1 MEDYILNI
9 LSKFSY
15 LGIFFLIFIEN
26 VFPPIPSELILVF
39 GGFISKSL
47 NLNFLL
53 LVIFATLGS
62 STGAIILYYAGKK
75 IPLEK
80 MESFLEKKWVKRLGF
95 KPGDIKKSLKYFE
108 KYSTFAVFF
117 GRCVPVVRSLISI
130 PAGMQN
136 MSLRKFLI
144 YTTIGSGIWNT
155 LLIYIGRVT
164 QDKWKEGL
172 LILERYSNRILG
184 LIVLV
189 FVIKFLV
196 KRFLKKRK
204 KSEEGKDEW
213 SVWKRD
219 KLS

>member
-53 LVIFATLGS
+53 LVVFATLGS

-108 KYSTFAVFF
+108 KYNTFAVFL
-117 GRCVPVVRSLISI
+117 GRCIPVVRSLISI

-184 LIVLV
+184 LIVLL
-189 FVIKFLV
+189 FIINFLV

-204 KSEEGKDEW
+204 KLEEGKNE
-213 SVWKRD
+213 
-219 KLS
+219 

>member
-53 LVIFATLGS
+53 LVVFATLGS

-184 LIVLV
+184 LIILA
-189 FVIKFLV
+189 FVIKVLV
-196 KRFLKKRK
+196 KRFLEKRK
-204 KSEEGKDEW
+204 KSEEGKDE
-213 SVWKRD
+213 
-219 KLS
+219 

>member
-53 LVIFATLGS
+53 LVVFATLGS

-95 KPGDIKKSLKYFE
+95 KSGDIKKSLKYFE

-184 LIVLV
+184 LIILA
-189 FVIKFLV
+189 FIIKFLV

-204 KSEEGKDEW
+204 KSEEGKDE
-213 SVWKRD
+213 
-219 KLS
+219 

>member
-184 LIVLV
+184 LIVLA

-204 KSEEGKDEW
+204 KSEEGKDE
-213 SVWKRD
+213 
-219 KLS
+219 

>member
-80 MESFLEKKWVKRLGF
+80 MENFLEKKWVKRLGF

-117 GRCVPVVRSLISI
+117 GRCIPVVRSLISI

-155 LLIYIGRVT
+155 LLIYIGRIT

-184 LIVLV
+184 LIVLA
-189 FVIKFLV
+189 FIIKFLV

-204 KSEEGKDEW
+204 KSEEGKDE
-213 SVWKRD
+213 
-219 KLS
+219 

>member
-53 LVIFATLGS
+53 LVVFATLGS

-117 GRCVPVVRSLISI
+117 GRCIPVVRSLISI

-155 LLIYIGRVT
+155 LLIYIGRIT

-184 LIVLV
+184 LIVLA

-219 KLS
+219 

>member
-53 LVIFATLGS
+53 LVVFATLGS

-117 GRCVPVVRSLISI
+117 GRCIPVVRSLISI

-136 MSLRKFLI
+136 VSLRKFLI

-184 LIVLV
+184 LIILA
-189 FVIKFLV
+189 FVIKFLI

-204 KSEEGKDEW
+204 KSEEGKDE
-213 SVWKRD
+213 
-219 KLS
+219 

>member
-1 MEDYILNI
+1 MEEYILNI

-53 LVIFATLGS
+53 LVVFATLGS

-184 LIVLV
+184 LIVL
-189 FVIKFLV
+189 FLVIKFLV

-204 KSEEGKDEW
+204 KLEEGKDE
-213 SVWKRD
+213 
-219 KLS
+219 

>member
-1 MEDYILNI
+1 MEEYILNI

-53 LVIFATLGS
+53 LVVFATLGS

-117 GRCVPVVRSLISI
+117 GRCIPVVRSLISI

-184 LIVLV
+184 LIILA

-204 KSEEGKDEW
+204 KSEEGKDE
-213 SVWKRD
+213 
-219 KLS
+219 

>member
-53 LVIFATLGS
+53 LVVFATLGS

-155 LLIYIGRVT
+155 LLIYIGYSR
-164 QDKWKEGL
+164 QM
-172 LILERYSNRILG
+172 ERGTFN
-184 LIVLV
+184 
-189 FVIKFLV
+189 F
-196 KRFLKKRK
+196 RK
-204 KSEEGKDEW
+204 IFK
-213 SVWKRD
+213 
-219 KLS
+219 

>member
-39 GGFISKSL
+39 GGFISKNL

-80 MESFLEKKWVKRLGF
+80 MENFLEKKWVKRLGF

-108 KYSTFAVFF
+108 KYSTFAVFLEDVF
-117 GRCVPVVRSLISI
+117 LLLEVLSL
-130 PAGMQN
+130 
-136 MSLRKFLI
+136 FLQECKI
-144 YTTIGSGIWNT
+144 
-155 LLIYIGRVT
+155 
-164 QDKWKEGL
+164 
-172 LILERYSNRILG
+172 
-184 LIVLV
+184 
-189 FVIKFLV
+189 
-196 KRFLKKRK
+196 
-204 KSEEGKDEW
+204 
-213 SVWKRD
+213 
-219 KLS
+219 

>member
-1 MEDYILNI
+1 MEEYILNI

-53 LVIFATLGS
+53 LVVFATLGS

-108 KYSTFAVFF
+108 KYNTFAVFF

-184 LIVLV
+184 LIILA
-189 FVIKFLV
+189 FIIKFLV
-196 KRFLKKRK
+196 KRFLEKRK
-204 KSEEGKDEW
+204 KSEEGKDE
-213 SVWKRD
+213 
-219 KLS
+219 

>member
-15 LGIFFLIFIEN
+15 LGIFFLIFMEN

-53 LVIFATLGS
+53 LIVFATLGS
-62 STGAIILYYAGKK
+62 SVGAIILYYAGKK

-95 KPGDIKKSLKYFE
+95 KSGDIKKSLKYFE
-108 KYSTFAVFF
+108 KYNTFAVFF
-117 GRCVPVVRSLISI
+117 GRCIPVVRSLISI

-144 YTTIGSGIWNT
+144 YTTVGSGIWNT

-184 LIVLV
+184 IIILFFIV
-189 FVIKFLV
+189 KFLI

-204 KSEEGKDEW
+204 EKLNEGKNE
-213 SVWKRD
+213 
-219 KLS
+219 

>member
-53 LVIFATLGS
+53 LVVFATLGS

-184 LIVLV
+184 LIVLA

-219 KLS
+219 

>member
-53 LVIFATLGS
+53 LVVFATLGS

-117 GRCVPVVRSLISI
+117 GRCIPVVRSLISI

-184 LIVLV
+184 LIILAFIV
-189 FVIKFLV
+189 KFLV

-204 KSEEGKDEW
+204 KSEEGKDE
-213 SVWKRD
+213 
-219 KLS
+219 

>member
-155 LLIYIGRVT
+155 LLIYIGKVT
-164 QDKWKEGL
+164 QNKWKEGL

-184 LIVLV
+184 LIVLA

-204 KSEEGKDEW
+204 KSEEGKDE
-213 SVWKRD
+213 
-219 KLS
+219 

>member
-53 LVIFATLGS
+53 LVVFATLGS

-117 GRCVPVVRSLISI
+117 GRCIPVVRSLISI

-144 YTTIGSGIWNT
+144 YTTVGSGIWNT

-184 LIVLV
+184 IIILFFIV
-189 FVIKFLV
+189 KFLI

-204 KSEEGKDEW
+204 EKLNEGKNEW
-213 SVWKRD
+213 PVWKRD
-219 KLS
+219 

>member
-53 LVIFATLGS
+53 LVVFATLGS

-95 KPGDIKKSLKYFE
+95 KPGDIEKSLKYFE

-184 LIVLV
+184 LIILA

-204 KSEEGKDEW
+204 KSEEGKDE
-213 SVWKRD
+213 
-219 KLS
+219 

>member
-1 MEDYILNI
+1 MEEYILNI

-53 LVIFATLGS
+53 LVVFATLGS

-184 LIVLV
+184 LIILA

-213 SVWKRD
+213 SVWKRY
-219 KLS
+219 

>member
-9 LSKFSY
+9 LTKFSY

-47 NLNFLL
+47 NLNFIL

-62 STGAIILYYAGKK
+62 VTGAILLYYAGKK

-95 KPGDIKKSLKYFE
+95 KSGDIEKSLKYFE
-108 KYSTFAVFF
+108 KFNVFAVFF
-117 GRCVPVVRSLISI
+117 GRCIPVVRSLISI

-136 MSLRKFLI
+136 MGFKRFLI
-144 YTTIGSGIWNT
+144 FTTIGSGIWNT

-164 QDKWKEGL
+164 QNKWREGL

-184 LIVLV
+184 VIVL
-189 FVIKFLV
+189 FFILKFLI

-204 KSEEGKDEW
+204 EKVEEKND
-213 SVWKRD
+213 
-219 KLS
+219 

>member
-53 LVIFATLGS
+53 LVVFATLGS

-155 LLIYIGRVT
+155 LLIYIGRIT

-184 LIVLV
+184 LIVLA

-204 KSEEGKDEW
+204 KSEEGKDE
-213 SVWKRD
+213 
-219 KLS
+219 

>member
-53 LVIFATLGS
+53 LVVFATLGS

-117 GRCVPVVRSLISI
+117 GRCIPVVRSLISI

-155 LLIYIGRVT
+155 LLIYIGRIT

-184 LIVLV
+184 LIVLA

-204 KSEEGKDEW
+204 KSEEGKDE
-213 SVWKRD
+213 
-219 KLS
+219 

>member
-108 KYSTFAVFF
+108 KYSTFAVFL

-155 LLIYIGRVT
+155 LLIYIGRIT

-184 LIVLV
+184 LIVLA

-204 KSEEGKDEW
+204 KSEEGKDE
-213 SVWKRD
+213 
-219 KLS
+219 

>member
-53 LVIFATLGS
+53 LVVFATLGS

-108 KYSTFAVFF
+108 KYNTFAVFF
-117 GRCVPVVRSLISI
+117 GRCIPVVRSLISI

-144 YTTIGSGIWNT
+144 YTTVGSGIWNT

-164 QDKWKEGL
+164 QDRWKEGL

-184 LIVLV
+184 LIILA

-204 KSEEGKDEW
+204 KSEEGKDE
-213 SVWKRD
+213 
-219 KLS
+219 

>member
-1 MEDYILNI
+1 M
-9 LSKFSY
+9 
-15 LGIFFLIFIEN
+15 
-26 VFPPIPSELILVF
+26 
-39 GGFISKSL
+39 

-53 LVIFATLGS
+53 LVVFATLGS

-117 GRCVPVVRSLISI
+117 GRCIPVVRSLISI

-184 LIVLV
+184 LIILA

-204 KSEEGKDEW
+204 KSEEGKDE
-213 SVWKRD
+213 
-219 KLS
+219 

>member
-184 LIVLV
+184 LIILA

-219 KLS
+219 

>member
-53 LVIFATLGS
+53 LVVFATLGS

-95 KPGDIKKSLKYFE
+95 KSGDIKKSLKYFE

-184 LIVLV
+184 LIILAFIV
-189 FVIKFLV
+189 KFLV

-204 KSEEGKDEW
+204 KLEEGKDE
-213 SVWKRD
+213 
-219 KLS
+219 

>member
-95 KPGDIKKSLKYFE
+95 KSGDIKKSLKYFE

-184 LIVLV
+184 LIILA
-189 FVIKFLV
+189 FIIKFLV

-204 KSEEGKDEW
+204 KSEEGKDE
-213 SVWKRD
+213 
-219 KLS
+219 

>member
-53 LVIFATLGS
+53 LVVFATLGS

-184 LIVLV
+184 LIVLA

-213 SVWKRD
+213 SIWKRD
-219 KLS
+219 

>member
-117 GRCVPVVRSLISI
+117 GRCIPVVRSLISI

-204 KSEEGKDEW
+204 KSEEGKDE
-213 SVWKRD
+213 
-219 KLS
+219 

>member
-53 LVIFATLGS
+53 LVVFATLGS

-117 GRCVPVVRSLISI
+117 GRCIPVVRSLISI

-172 LILERYSNRILG
+172 LILEGYSNRILG
-184 LIVLV
+184 LIVLA

-204 KSEEGKDEW
+204 KSEEGKDE
-213 SVWKRD
+213 
-219 KLS
+219 

>member
-53 LVIFATLGS
+53 LVVFATLGS

-155 LLIYIGRVT
+155 LLIYIGRIT

-184 LIVLV
+184 LIILA

-204 KSEEGKDEW
+204 KSEEGKDE
-213 SVWKRD
+213 
-219 KLS
+219 

>member
-9 LSKFSY
+9 LSRFSY

-53 LVIFATLGS
+53 LVVFATLGS

-80 MESFLEKKWVKRLGF
+80 MENFLEKKWVKRLGF

-117 GRCVPVVRSLISI
+117 GRCIPVVRSLISI

-204 KSEEGKDEW
+204 KSEEGKDE
-213 SVWKRD
+213 
-219 KLS
+219 

>member
-53 LVIFATLGS
+53 LVVFATLGS

-117 GRCVPVVRSLISI
+117 GRCIPVVRSLISI

-184 LIVLV
+184 LIVLA

>member
-108 KYSTFAVFF
+108 KYSTFAVFL

-184 LIVLV
+184 LIILA
-189 FVIKFLV
+189 FIIKFLV

-219 KLS
+219 

>member
-53 LVIFATLGS
+53 LVVFATLGS

-144 YTTIGSGIWNT
+144 YTIIGSGIWNT

-184 LIVLV
+184 LIVLA

-204 KSEEGKDEW
+204 KSEEGKDE
-213 SVWKRD
+213 
-219 KLS
+219 

>member
-53 LVIFATLGS
+53 LVVFATLGS

-184 LIVLV
+184 LIILA
-189 FVIKFLV
+189 FVIKFLI

-204 KSEEGKDEW
+204 KSEEGKDE
-213 SVWKRD
+213 
-219 KLS
+219 

>member
-53 LVIFATLGS
+53 LVVFATLGS

-117 GRCVPVVRSLISI
+117 GRCIPVVRSLISI

-144 YTTIGSGIWNT
+144 YTIIGSGIWNT

-184 LIVLV
+184 LIILA

-204 KSEEGKDEW
+204 KSEEGKDE
-213 SVWKRD
+213 
-219 KLS
+219 

>member
-53 LVIFATLGS
+53 LVVFATLGS

-117 GRCVPVVRSLISI
+117 GRCIPVVRSLISI

-155 LLIYIGRVT
+155 LLIYIGRIT

-184 LIVLV
+184 LIILAFIV
-189 FVIKFLV
+189 KFLV

-204 KSEEGKDEW
+204 KSEEGKDE
-213 SVWKRD
+213 
-219 KLS
+219 